1 MKSKLSTIIV
11 SVTLAISGLA
21 YVGGAV
27 ADEGKMLTPVT
38 KITLAADGKQATA
51 VLKDTKTAEPVTLTF
66 LSSLRGEPAAGSD
79 QEPGNWLGSW
89 Q

>member
-27 ADEGKMLTPVT
+27 ADEGKMLT

>member
-38 KITLAADGKQATA
+38 KITLAADGK
-51 VLKDTKTAEPVTLTF
+51 
-66 LSSLRGEPAAGSD
+66 
-79 QEPGNWLGSW
+79 
-89 Q
+89 

>member
-38 KITLAADGKQATA
+38 
-51 VLKDTKTAEPVTLTF
+51 LTF
-66 LSSLRGEPAAGSD
+66 LSSLRGESAAGSD